1 VSNFFTKHF
10 GAIAFGAAINI
21 PSLVKGAVW
30 LTDWLSRFDYWN
42 THARDIPG
50 ISVMTSFL
58 TDPPPWTVFITSA
71 AAVAVILWDVRRQN
85 RQESAPV
92 YDPNR
97 RLLIGF
103 YVFCAAIAIG
113 VWSTWWFVCSPAQAA
128 VATPAP
134 TSAPNAS
141 PKPAPSPPKP
151 KPPWLSPEEMAL
163 QLSKGHP
170 LLIYSPQELFD
181 MLQSGQNLNV
191 FLDRWVKVAG
201 PTSSLPTQE
210 KIQKQDFYRIELKLD
225 VSRYFIQGKIAA
237 YFDPKKYGEVLL
249 STRLGGDLQAA
260 CQLSKIEPS
269 KPYPN
274 GSFYADVTLYTF
286 DYYNCEPL

>member
-1 VSNFFTKHF
+1 MYS
-10 GAIAFGAAINI
+10 AP
-21 PSLVKGAVW
+21 PSLLASGLLGGSYAVRLKQRW
-30 LTDWLSRFDYWN
+30 LRPRL
-42 THARDIPG
+42 
-50 ISVMTSFL
+50 
-58 TDPPPWTVFITSA
+58 PPRRT
-71 AAVAVILWDVRRQN
+71 RRQN
-85 RQESAPV
+85 RS
-92 YDPNR
+92 
-97 RLLIGF
+97 
-103 YVFCAAIAIG
+103 
-113 VWSTWWFVCSPAQAA
+113 
-128 VATPAP
+128 
-134 TSAPNAS
+134 
-141 PKPAPSPPKP
+141 SPPKP